1 MLSAQESDILEEFIP
16 YAQQSVDSSDI
27 AAVVEALKSKWLT
40 RGPYVEK
47 FEQAVSAYCGVKYT
61 VCFNSGTTA
70 LQAAYFAS
78 NIQADDS
85 VYTTPNTFAGTVVG
99 ALLYGAKVRYVD
111 IDLESGN
118 LSTALLNQELLK
130 TKAGQ
135 KKVICPVHFSGI
147 PVDVSAIVR
156 REGENLVLIEDAA
169 HSLGGAYKDGKRI
182 GSCAF
187 SDMTVLSFHP
197 AKSITTGEGGAVTT
211 NKEEFFRRL
220 CLFRN
225 NGIIRDLPHAPFPG
239 YYEVHS
245 LTGNYNF
252 TDFQA
257 ALGLA
262 QLSKLDFFIEK
273 RRKLVSLY
281 REYLG
286 DLASV
291 KLFDAVHDSYSAHHL
306 FVIQVNFERIGRSR
320 AEVMQIL
327 KERNIGTQVHYI
339 PLYYHPAL
347 SDLSQSKLL
356 PATEKYYN
364 SCLTLPLYPSLS
376 EETVVKI
383 CTHLVSVLGS
393 ETYENF

>member
-1 MLSAQESDILEEFIP
+1 MLTAQGSDILDQFIP
-16 YAQQSVDSSDI
+16 YAQQTIDASDI
-27 AAVVEALKSKWLT
+27 EAVVEALKSKWLT

-47 FEQAVSAYCGVKYT
+47 FEQALSAYCGAKYT

-78 NIQADDS
+78 NIQVGDL

-99 ALLYGAKVRYVD
+99 ALLYGAKLKYVD
-111 IDLESGN
+111 IDRESGN
-118 LSTALLNQELLK
+118 LSTALLNQELLN
-130 TKAGQ
+130 TKAEQ
-135 KKVICPVHFSGI
+135 KKVICAVHFSGI
-147 PVDVSAIVR
+147 PVDMSAIAR
-156 REGENLVLIEDAA
+156 RKNENLILIEDAA
-169 HSLGGAYKDGKRI
+169 HSLGGAYKDGKRV
-182 GSCAF
+182 GSCAL

-211 NKEEFFRRL
+211 NSEELFRRL

-225 NGIIRDLPHAPFPG
+225 NGIVRDPPHAPFPG

-245 LTGNYNF
+245 ATGNYNF

-273 RRKLVSLY
+273 RRKLSSLY
-281 REYLG
+281 RQYLG
-286 DLASV
+286 WIASI
-291 KLFDAVHDSYSAHHL
+291 KLFDAAHDSYSAHHL
-306 FVIQVNFERIGRSR
+306 FVIQVDFEKIGKSR

-327 KERNIGTQVHYI
+327 KQRNIGTQVHYI
-339 PLYYHPAL
+339 PLYRHPAFL
-347 SDLSQSKLL
+347 DLSQSKWLL
-356 PATEKYYN
+356 STERYYN

-376 EETVVKI
+376 EEAVIKI
-383 CTHLVSVLGS
+383 CAELASIFKGTNL
-393 ETYENF
+393 